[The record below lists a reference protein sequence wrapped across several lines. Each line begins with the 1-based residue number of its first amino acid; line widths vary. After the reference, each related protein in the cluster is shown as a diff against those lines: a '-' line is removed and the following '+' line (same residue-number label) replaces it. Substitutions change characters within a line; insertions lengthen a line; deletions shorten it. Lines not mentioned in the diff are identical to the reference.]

1 VKLLGIGVQ
10 GIRAEKNGE
19 ISDEVA
25 DHKKH
30 QQNAG
35 DGYDGFLSYGRKNP
49 QVRRAWTGSCGR
61 GG

>member
-1 VKLLGIGVQ
+1 VELLSIRVQ
-10 GIRAEKNGE
+10 GIWAEKNGE

-35 DGYDGFLSYGRKNP
+35 DGYDGFLSYG
-49 QVRRAWTGSCGR
+49 
-61 GG
+61 